1 MNVETVKT
9 TYDQGEHSDTPVT
22 DKVRQLAEEALETA
36 SGTAGDFE
44 RKLRHE
50 GEKVTEEVVERRREV
65 GEQLDETLADV
76 ERYIRSRPV
85 AAAGMAFAAG
95 LLTALILRR

>member
-1 MNVETVKT
+1 MMIETATEK
-9 TYDQGEHSDTPVT
+9 YDHGDHSDTPVT
-22 DKVRQLAEEALETA
+22 DKARRIVEEVLGTA
-36 SGTAGDFE
+36 SDTAGGFE

-50 GEKVTEEVVERRREV
+50 GERVSEEVDERRREV

-76 ERYIRSRPV
+76 EQYIRRRPV

>member
-1 MNVETVKT
+1 MMMERVAEEF
-9 TYDQGEHSDTPVT
+9 DRGGQSDTPVT
-22 DKVRQLAEEALETA
+22 DKARHFAEEALEAA
-36 SGTAGDFE
+36 SETAGNFE
-44 RKLRHE
+44 RKLRDEREH
-50 GEKVTEEVVERRREV
+50 VSDEVGERRREV

-76 ERYIRSRPV
+76 EGYIRSRPV